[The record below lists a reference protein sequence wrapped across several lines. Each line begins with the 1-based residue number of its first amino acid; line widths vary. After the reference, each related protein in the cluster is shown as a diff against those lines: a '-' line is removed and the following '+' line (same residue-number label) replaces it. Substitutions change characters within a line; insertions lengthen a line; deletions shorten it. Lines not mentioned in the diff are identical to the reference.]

1 MSFSSEMTPM
11 NFRNN
16 ILSRIN
22 KRRRSN
28 FLAALSVENLEA
40 RQMLYGV
47 TETPH
52 GTGPSHDLGDTIS
65 AEVFMYVNGGLVDLP
80 GNLGVTGGTNT
91 AFVHTSS
98 VGSTISIAPAD
109 IDGDTVL
116 DTPTSYATLD
126 DVFSTWRNNAGD
138 AGNNTSATFS
148 ETELLGNISDATNT
162 VRMYVNGTPVHS
174 YEGYEIHDND
184 RIVLNFGSASIVG
197 LDTAQG
203 TMLLEMLP
211 SAAPNSVANFLNYVS
226 DGDYNSS
233 IIHRSIPNF
242 IVQGGGFATPSTT
255 LNSVN
260 DLTSIPTD
268 PTVANEFNVS
278 NTRGTVAM
286 AKLSGDP
293 DSATSQWFVNLDDN
307 ASNLDNQN
315 GGFTVFAQVLDMSVP
330 DAIAAVDRQNLGGA
344 FTDLPVAPS
353 NQLVVI
359 NEAFG
364 DGVVSGRVFV
374 DEDLNGVFD
383 GGEQTLPSVTV
394 YSDTDGDDVLDAD
407 EFSVLTAADGT
418 YLFHLPNGS
427 HQLKQIVA
435 APFKQTTPTANA
447 AISFD
452 LAVGQTL
459 ADQNFINRVVEPPV
473 SIDLVAA
480 SDSGVADDDNLTSNN
495 NSSVGT
501 ALSFDVTGVEDGA
514 LVRLFSGSQEI
525 ASAVA
530 TGNSV
535 NITTAGN
542 LLLTD
547 GLTSMT
553 ATQISEGVESLA
565 SAALDITIDSAVGV
579 FESTFPASL
588 ALATNFSFDVDNT
601 EEGNTGFSY
610 SLVAAA
616 SGMSIDATS
625 GQFTWRPTA
634 NQLGVNSFT
643 VRATDAAGN
652 TRDLVSTMTVTGE
665 ASVQYSLEATDLQ
678 GNPVNEL
685 TVGDS
690 FVLRLL
696 TADIRATPRGVFSG
710 YADIVWQDELVT
722 AVGPF
727 TYSPQYPN
735 VHTGDF
741 STANLIDEAGATA
754 GFSELGG
761 GQFLVFS
768 LPMTASNAGTL
779 TLSADPADNSPHTD
793 TLLFGINESINP
805 ELIIY
810 DSLQLQINLG
820 FSPSDDIFNFD
831 EDSTNVS
838 LDVLTNDGDTDPPT
852 LIISEVST
860 PSQSGTVTIA
870 ADGKS
875 LIYSPAV
882 DFFGEE
888 VFTYTAGNNSGAASA
903 TVTIQVFPVQD
914 LPTANDDVITSV
926 TEDSSNVALD
936 LLANDTFAPDENE
949 TLSIVFITQGTE
961 GGTVALSNSGDF
973 VLYTP
978 APDFDGTD
986 TFTYT
991 IRDNNGGEDTATVSV
1006 NLQPASDVPTA
1017 GNDAFP
1023 VDEDV
1028 IDFPLD
1034 VLDNDSSNAV
1044 GGGVLAVVA
1053 VGTPDQGGVV
1063 SVAADGLNVLY
1074 SPAPDFFGTETFS
1087 YTIND
1092 EGGLSAQA
1100 TVTVTVGNI
1109 ADSPQ
1114 ANDDSFT
1121 VVIDSPGDELDVLA
1135 NDTHLPDP
1143 AELLTIT
1150 SVTTSSEG
1158 GTIDII
1164 NSGSSLTY
1172 APPAGFSGQDTF
1184 SYTIIDEDGLTDD
1197 AVVTISV
1204 FDFIPGG
1211 LAGLVYIDAD
1221 GDGVQGADELVLGG
1235 IRVHLT
1241 GTTSDGENIDLEM
1254 LTSEQGLYEFTD
1266 LQPGSYTVT
1275 QTQPSFLVD
1284 GGFQGA
1290 SPEITFSSNS
1300 YSIELAEGQEISD
1313 GDFTEKG
1320 REASTLTLFDFFN
1333 RPAPPTLIGSFG
1345 TTVEEQWVA
1354 AHPAW
1359 VDFQDTSVAWDGGSH
1374 TLVVDVVRDDASTD
1388 YGVLSP
1394 EAGDG
1399 IRQVTDEADTAV
1411 IFVTGLPDTYGIE
1424 SQATVDPPE
1433 SEKVPDFSLEDVN
1446 ATSTLLGTNVSP
1458 RDYDGNVTAFYFGLA
1473 TCNYCT
1479 VQFGHLNTMQN
1490 DFDSNDPSLGIEIVG
1505 INLAGRESGNLSI
1518 TEGNDIPWLQDLD
1531 LDQNG
1536 ESDAW
1541 EDWQAQLRD
1550 VIIVDAQN
1558 KEVSKINL
1566 TSNDL
1571 GDAAN
1576 YALLRTAITDAIAA
1590 ESEAEAELTEA
1601 AVQDTIE
1608 TLAEA
1613 QNSQPLETV
1622 TAHDLALSNWF

>member
-1 MSFSSEMTPM
+1 M
-11 NFRNN
+11 NSRNN
-16 ILSRIN
+16 LLSRNN

-47 TETPH
+47 TDTPH
-52 GTGPSHDLGDTIS
+52 GSEPSHDLGDTIS
-65 AEVFMYVNGGLVDLP
+65 AEVFVYVNGGLVDLP
-80 GNLGVTGGTNT
+80 ANLGVTGGTNT
-91 AFVHTSS
+91 AFVHTSAA
-98 VGSTISIAPAD
+98 GSTISISPAD
-109 IDGDTVL
+109 IDDDTVI

-126 DVFSTWRNNAGD
+126 DVFSTWRDNAGD

-148 ETELLGNISDATNT
+148 ETELLGNATDATNT

-184 RIVLNFGSASIVG
+184 RIVLAFGSAAIVG

-211 SAAPNSVANFLNYVS
+211 NAAPNSVTNFLNYVS

-233 IIHRSIPNF
+233 IIHRSIPSF

-260 DLTSIPTD
+260 DLTSIPTN
-268 PTVANEFNVS
+268 PAIVNEFDVS

-286 AKLSGDP
+286 AKLGGDP
-293 DSATSQWFVNLDDN
+293 DSATSQWFVNLADN
-307 ASNLDNQN
+307 ASNLDAQN

-344 FTDLPVAPS
+344 FTDLPVAPG
-353 NQLVVI
+353 NTLVVI
-359 NEAFG
+359 SEAFG
-364 DGVVSGRVFV
+364 DGVVSGRVYV
-374 DEDLNGVFD
+374 DENLSGLFD
-383 GGEQTLPSVTV
+383 AGEQTLQGLTV

-407 EFSVLTAADGT
+407 EFSVVTAADGT

-435 APFKQTTPTANA
+435 SPFKQTTPAANA

-459 ADQNFINRVVEPPV
+459 ADQNFLNRVVEPPV

-480 SDSGVADDDNLTSNN
+480 SDSGVADDDNSTANN
-495 NSSVGT
+495 NSSVAT
-501 ALSFDVTGVEDGA
+501 ELAFDVIGVEDGA
-514 LVRLFSGSQEI
+514 LVRLFAGTQEI

-542 LLLTD
+542 LLLAD
-547 GLTSMT
+547 GLSLIT

-565 SAALDITIDSAVGV
+565 SAALNITIDSTVGV
-579 FESTFPASL
+579 FESAFPASL
-588 ALATNFSFDVDNT
+588 PLASNFSFDVDNA
-601 EEGNTGFSY
+601 EEGTTGFSY
-610 SLVAAA
+610 SLADAV

-634 NQLGVNSFT
+634 NQLGANSFA

-652 TRDLVSTMTVTGE
+652 TRDLVSSMTVTGT
-665 ASVQYSLEATDLQ
+665 ASVQYSVEATDLQ
-678 GNPVNEL
+678 GNPISEL

-690 FVLRLL
+690 FILRLL
-696 TADIRATPRGVFSG
+696 TADVRSTPRGVFSG
-710 YADIVWQDELVT
+710 YTDIVWQDELVR

-727 TYSPQYPN
+727 TYGTQYPN

-741 STANLIDEAGATA
+741 SNANLVDEAGATA

-768 LPMTASNAGTL
+768 LPMTASNAGNL
-779 TLSADPADNSPHTD
+779 ILSADPADNSPHTD
-793 TLLFGINESINP
+793 TLLFGVNESINP

-810 DSLQLQINLG
+810 DSLSLQINLG
-820 FSPSDDIFNFD
+820 FSPGDDVFNFN

-838 LDVLTNDGDTDPPT
+838 LNVLVNDGDTDPTT
-852 LIISEVST
+852 LIISDVST

-875 LIYSPAV
+875 LIYSPAA

-888 VFTYTAGNNSGAASA
+888 VFTYTAGNNTGDASA
-903 TVTIQVFPVQD
+903 TVTMQVFPVQD
-914 LPTANDDVITSV
+914 LPTANDDIITTV

-936 LLANDTFAPDENE
+936 LLANDTAAPDENE
-949 TLSIVFITQGTE
+949 TLSIVFITQGTQ
-961 GGTVALSNSGDF
+961 GGTVALSGTGEF

-978 APDFDGTD
+978 AADFDGTD

-991 IRDNNGGEDTATVSV
+991 IRDSSGGEDTATVAV
-1006 NLQPASDVPTA
+1006 NLQAASDVPTA
-1017 GNDAFP
+1017 GDDAFP

-1028 IDFPLD
+1028 VAFPLD
-1034 VLDNDSSNAV
+1034 VLDNDVSNAV
-1044 GGGVLAVVA
+1044 GGGDVTVVA
-1053 VGTPDQGGVV
+1053 IGTPDQGGVV
-1063 SVAADGLNVLY
+1063 SIAADGLNVLY

-1087 YTIND
+1087 YTVND

-1114 ANDDSFT
+1114 ANDDAFT
-1121 VVIDSPGDELDVLA
+1121 VVVDSPGDELDVLA

-1158 GTIDII
+1158 GAINII

-1172 APPAGFSGQDTF
+1172 APPTGFSGQDTF
-1184 SYTIIDEDGLTDD
+1184 SYTITDEDGLTDD
-1197 AVVTISV
+1197 AVVTISI
-1204 FDFIPGG
+1204 FDYVPGG
-1211 LAGLVYIDAD
+1211 LSGLVYIDAD
-1221 GDGVQGADELVLGG
+1221 GDGVQDANELVLGG
-1235 IRVHLT
+1235 IRIHLA
-1241 GTTSDGENIDLEM
+1241 GTTSDGESIDLEM
-1254 LTSEQGLYEFTD
+1254 LTSDQGLYEFTD
-1266 LQPGSYTVT
+1266 LQSGSYTVT

-1290 SPEITFSSNS
+1290 APDITFSSNS
-1300 YSIELAEGQEISD
+1300 YSVELAEGQEISD

-1345 TTVEEQWVA
+1345 GTVAEQWIA

-1424 SQATVDPPE
+1424 AQAADDGGDGIPE

-1446 ATSTLLGTNVSP
+1446 ATSTLFGTNVSP

-1479 VQFGHLNTMQN
+1479 TQFGHLNTMQN
-1490 DFDSNDPSLGIEIVG
+1490 DFDTNNPDLGIEIVG
-1505 INLAGRESGNLSI
+1505 INLAGRESGNSSI
-1518 TEGNDIPWLQDLD
+1518 TAGNDIPWLQDVD
-1531 LDQNG
+1531 LDENG
-1536 ESDAW
+1536 EADAW
-1541 EDWQAQLRD
+1541 ENWQAQLRD

-1558 KEVSKINL
+1558 QEVSKINV
-1566 TSNDL
+1566 TQNDL
-1571 GDAAN
+1571 GDTAN
-1576 YALLRTAITDAIAA
+1576 YTLLRTMITDALAA
-1590 ESEAEAELTEA
+1590 EPEAEAELGMTA
-1601 AVQDTIE
+1601 VTAVQDTID
-1608 TLAEA
+1608 TIAEA
-1613 QNSQPLETV
+1613 QSMQPTETV
-1622 TAHDLALSNWF
+1622 TAHDLALSSWF

>member
-1 MSFSSEMTPM
+1 M
-11 NFRNN
+11 NSRNN
-16 ILSRIN
+16 ILNRIN

-28 FLAALSVENLEA
+28 FLAALSVEYLEA

-47 TETPH
+47 TDTPH
-52 GTGPSHDLGDTIS
+52 GSGPSHDLGDTIS

-80 GNLGVTGGTNT
+80 ANLGVTGGTNT
-91 AFVHTSS
+91 SFVHTSAA
-98 VGSTISIAPAD
+98 GSTISISPAD
-109 IDGDTVL
+109 INADTVI
-116 DTPTSYATLD
+116 DTPTSYTSLD

-148 ETELLGNISDATNT
+148 ESELLGNATDATNT

-174 YEGYEIHDND
+174 YEGYEIHNND
-184 RIVLNFGSASIVG
+184 RIVLDFGSASIVG

-211 SAAPNSVANFLNYVS
+211 NVAPSSVTNFLNYVS

-233 IIHRSIPNF
+233 IIHRSIPSF

-268 PTVANEFNVS
+268 AAVVNEFSVS

-293 DSATSQWFVNLDDN
+293 NSATSQWFVNLVDN
-307 ASNLDNQN
+307 SSNLDNQN

-330 DAIAAVDRQNLGGA
+330 DAIAAIDRQNLGGA
-344 FTDLPVAPS
+344 FTDLPVAPG

-359 NEAFG
+359 GEAFG
-364 DGVVSGRVFV
+364 DGVVSGRVYV
-374 DEDLNGVFD
+374 DEDLNGIFD
-383 GGEQTLPSVTV
+383 AGEQTLQGVTV
-394 YSDTDGDDVLDAD
+394 YSDTDGDDVLDVD

-435 APFKQTTPTANA
+435 APFKQTTPAANA

-452 LAVGQTL
+452 LAVGQTV
-459 ADQNFINRVVEPPV
+459 ADQLFINRVVEPPV
-473 SIDLVAA
+473 SIDLAA
-480 SDSGVADDDNLTSNN
+480 VSDSGVVDDDNSTANN
-495 NSSVGT
+495 NSSLAT
-501 ALSFDVTGVEDGA
+501 NLSFDVTGVEDGA
-514 LVRLFSGSQEI
+514 LVRLFAGTQEI
-525 ASAVA
+525 ASGVA

-542 LLLTD
+542 LVLAD
-547 GLTSMT
+547 GPISIT
-553 ATQISEGVESLA
+553 ATQIFEGVESLA
-565 SAALDITIDSAVGV
+565 SVALDITIDSAVGV
-579 FESTFPASL
+579 FESAFPATL
-588 ALATNFSFDVDNT
+588 PLATNFSFDVDNT
-601 EEGNTGFSY
+601 EEASTGFSY
-610 SLVAAA
+610 SLAASV
-616 SGMSIDATS
+616 SGMSINATS
-625 GQFTWRPTA
+625 GQFTWRPIA
-634 NQLGVNSFT
+634 NQLGANSFT

-652 TRDLVSTMTVTGE
+652 TRDLVSSMTVTGE
-665 ASVQYSLEATDLQ
+665 ASVQYSVEATDLQ
-678 GNPVNEL
+678 GNSITEL

-690 FVLRLL
+690 FILRLL
-696 TADIRATPRGVFSG
+696 TADVRATPRGVFSG

-722 AVGPF
+722 AVGPL
-727 TYSPQYPN
+727 TYGSQYPN

-741 STANLIDEAGATA
+741 SNINLIDEAGATA
-754 GFSELGG
+754 GFTELGG
-761 GQFLVFS
+761 GQFLIFS
-768 LPMTASNAGTL
+768 LPMTASNAGAL
-779 TLSADPADNSPHTD
+779 TLSVDPADNSPHTD
-793 TLLFGINESINP
+793 TLLFGVNESINP
-805 ELIIY
+805 EQIIY

-820 FSPSDDIFNFD
+820 FSPGDDIFNFD

-838 LDVLTNDGDTDPPT
+838 LNVLTNDGDTDPAT
-852 LIISEVST
+852 LIISDVST

-875 LIYSPAV
+875 LIYSPAA

-888 VFTYTAGNNSGAASA
+888 VFTYTAGNNTGDASA
-903 TVTIQVFPVQD
+903 TVTIQVFPIQD
-914 LPTANDDVITSV
+914 LPTANDDVITTV

-936 LLANDTFAPDENE
+936 LLINDTIAPDANE
-949 TLSIVFITQGTE
+949 SLSIVFITQGTQ
-961 GGTVALSNSGDF
+961 GGTVAVSDSGEF

-978 APDFDGTD
+978 AVNFDGTD

-991 IRDNNGGEDTATVSV
+991 IRDSNGGEDTATVTV
-1006 NLQPASDVPTA
+1006 DLQAAADVPTA
-1017 GNDAFP
+1017 GDDAFP

-1028 IDFPLD
+1028 VDFPLD
-1034 VLDNDSSNAV
+1034 VIDNDSSNAV
-1044 GGGVLAVVA
+1044 GGGNVLVVA

-1063 SVAADGLNVLY
+1063 SIAVDGLSVLY

-1100 TVTVTVGNI
+1100 TVTMTVGNI

-1114 ANDDSFT
+1114 ANDDAFT
-1121 VVIDSPGDELDVLA
+1121 VVVDSPGDELDVLA

-1143 AELLTIT
+1143 TELLTIT

-1158 GTIDII
+1158 GTINII

-1172 APPAGFSGQDTF
+1172 APPTGFSGQDAF
-1184 SYTIIDEDGLTDD
+1184 SYTITDEDGLTDE
-1197 AVVTISV
+1197 AVVTISI
-1204 FDFIPGG
+1204 FDYIPGG

-1221 GDGVQGADELVLGG
+1221 GDGVQDANELVLGG
-1235 IRVHLT
+1235 IKIHLT
-1241 GTTSDGENIDLEM
+1241 GTTSGGESIDLEM

-1266 LQPGSYTVT
+1266 LEAGSYTVT

-1290 SPEITFSSNS
+1290 APNITFSSNS
-1300 YSIELAEGQEISD
+1300 YSVELAEGQEISD

-1345 TTVEEQWVA
+1345 DTVEDQWIA

-1359 VDFQDTSVAWDGGSH
+1359 VAFQDTSVVWDGGSH

-1388 YGVLSP
+1388 YGVLST

-1424 SQATVDPPE
+1424 PQGSDDGGDGVPE

-1446 ATSTLLGTNVSP
+1446 TTSSLLGTDVSP

-1473 TCNYCT
+1473 TCSYCT
-1479 VQFGHLNTMQN
+1479 AQFGHLNTMQN
-1490 DFDSNDPSLGIEIVG
+1490 DFDSNDPDLGIEIVG
-1505 INLAGRESGNLSI
+1505 INLAGRESGNASI
-1518 TEGNDIPWLQDLD
+1518 TAGNDIPWLQDVD
-1531 LDQNG
+1531 LDENG
-1536 ESDAW
+1536 EADAW
-1541 EDWQAQLRD
+1541 EDWGAQLRD

-1558 KEVSKINL
+1558 RQVSKINL
-1566 TSNDL
+1566 TPNDL
-1571 GDAAN
+1571 GDTAI
-1576 YALLRTAITDAIAA
+1576 YTLVRTMITDAIAA
-1590 ESEAEAELTEA
+1590 ESEAEAELPEA
-1601 AVQDTIE
+1601 SVTAVQDAIDTI
-1608 TLAEA
+1608 AEA
-1613 QNSQPLETV
+1613 HNSQLTETV
-1622 TAHDLALSNWF
+1622 TAHDLALSSWF

>member
-1 MSFSSEMTPM
+1 
-11 NFRNN
+11 
-16 ILSRIN
+16 
-22 KRRRSN
+22 
-28 FLAALSVENLEA
+28 
-40 RQMLYGV
+40 
-47 TETPH
+47 
-52 GTGPSHDLGDTIS
+52 
-65 AEVFMYVNGGLVDLP
+65 
-80 GNLGVTGGTNT
+80 
-91 AFVHTSS
+91 
-98 VGSTISIAPAD
+98 
-109 IDGDTVL
+109 
-116 DTPTSYATLD
+116 
-126 DVFSTWRNNAGD
+126 
-138 AGNNTSATFS
+138 
-148 ETELLGNISDATNT
+148 
-162 VRMYVNGTPVHS
+162 
-174 YEGYEIHDND
+174 
-184 RIVLNFGSASIVG
+184 
-197 LDTAQG
+197 
-203 TMLLEMLP
+203 
-211 SAAPNSVANFLNYVS
+211 
-226 DGDYNSS
+226 
-233 IIHRSIPNF
+233 
-242 IVQGGGFATPSTT
+242 
-255 LNSVN
+255 
-260 DLTSIPTD
+260 
-268 PTVANEFNVS
+268 
-278 NTRGTVAM
+278 
-286 AKLSGDP
+286 
-293 DSATSQWFVNLDDN
+293 
-307 ASNLDNQN
+307 
-315 GGFTVFAQVLDMSVP
+315 
-330 DAIAAVDRQNLGGA
+330 
-344 FTDLPVAPS
+344 
-353 NQLVVI
+353 
-359 NEAFG
+359 
-364 DGVVSGRVFV
+364 
-374 DEDLNGVFD
+374 
-383 GGEQTLPSVTV
+383 
-394 YSDTDGDDVLDAD
+394 
-407 EFSVLTAADGT
+407 
-418 YLFHLPNGS
+418 
-427 HQLKQIVA
+427 
-435 APFKQTTPTANA
+435 
-447 AISFD
+447 
-452 LAVGQTL
+452 
-459 ADQNFINRVVEPPV
+459 
-473 SIDLVAA
+473 
-480 SDSGVADDDNLTSNN
+480 
-495 NSSVGT
+495 
-501 ALSFDVTGVEDGA
+501 
-514 LVRLFSGSQEI
+514 
-525 ASAVA
+525 
-530 TGNSV
+530 
-535 NITTAGN
+535 
-542 LLLTD
+542 
-547 GLTSMT
+547 
-553 ATQISEGVESLA
+553 
-565 SAALDITIDSAVGV
+565 
-579 FESTFPASL
+579 
-588 ALATNFSFDVDNT
+588 
-601 EEGNTGFSY
+601 
-610 SLVAAA
+610 
-616 SGMSIDATS
+616 
-625 GQFTWRPTA
+625 
-634 NQLGVNSFT
+634 
-643 VRATDAAGN
+643 
-652 TRDLVSTMTVTGE
+652 
-665 ASVQYSLEATDLQ
+665 
-678 GNPVNEL
+678 
-685 TVGDS
+685 
-690 FVLRLL
+690 
-696 TADIRATPRGVFSG
+696 
-710 YADIVWQDELVT
+710 
-722 AVGPF
+722 
-727 TYSPQYPN
+727 
-735 VHTGDF
+735 
-741 STANLIDEAGATA
+741 
-754 GFSELGG
+754 
-761 GQFLVFS
+761 
-768 LPMTASNAGTL
+768 
-779 TLSADPADNSPHTD
+779 
-793 TLLFGINESINP
+793 
-805 ELIIY
+805 
-810 DSLQLQINLG
+810 
-820 FSPSDDIFNFD
+820 
-831 EDSTNVS
+831 
-838 LDVLTNDGDTDPPT
+838 
-852 LIISEVST
+852 
-860 PSQSGTVTIA
+860 
-870 ADGKS
+870 
-875 LIYSPAV
+875 
-882 DFFGEE
+882 
-888 VFTYTAGNNSGAASA
+888 
-903 TVTIQVFPVQD
+903 
-914 LPTANDDVITSV
+914 
-926 TEDSSNVALD
+926 
-936 LLANDTFAPDENE
+936 
-949 TLSIVFITQGTE
+949 
-961 GGTVALSNSGDF
+961 

-1006 NLQPASDVPTA
+1006 NLQPAADVPTA